1 MGYYTSYTLDS
12 DHSRTKLNIPDGI
25 ESKYD
30 MNEFLYLGCV
40 DETKWYSHIKD
51 MLLLS
56 KANPDVEFLTSGVGE
71 EQGDIWEA
79 KFLNGKYKIIRAKI
93 VMEKYSDVGWQE

>member
-12 DHSRTKLNIPDGI
+12 DHNLTEVKIPDGI
-25 ESKYD
+25 ESVYN
-30 MNEFLYLGCV
+30 MNEFLHLDCV
-40 DETKWYSHIKD
+40 DETKWHSHIKD

-79 KFLNGKYKIIRAKI
+79 KFLNGKYKIIKAKI
-93 VMEKYSDVGWQE
+93 VMEKYSDVGWKE

>member
-1 MGYYTSYTLDS
+1 MGYYTNHTLDS

-30 MNEFLYLGCV
+30 MNEFLHLGRV

-79 KFLNGKYKIIRAKI
+79 KFLNGKYKIIKAKI
-93 VMEKYSDVGWQE
+93 VMEKYSDVGWKE

>member
-1 MGYYTSYTLDS
+1 
-12 DHSRTKLNIPDGI
+12 
-25 ESKYD
+25 
-30 MNEFLYLGCV
+30 
-40 DETKWYSHIKD
+40 

-79 KFLNGKYKIIRAKI
+79 KFLNGKYKIIKAKI
-93 VMEKYSDVGWQE
+93 VMEKYSDVGWKE

>member
-1 MGYYTSYTLDS
+1 MGYCTNYALDS
-12 DHSRTKLNIPDGI
+12 NHNREELNIPNEI
-25 ESKYD
+25 ESKYA
-30 MNEFLYLGCV
+30 MNEFLHIGCV
-40 DETKWYSHIKD
+40 DAKWYSHIKD

-79 KFLNGKYKIIRAKI
+79 KFINGRYKKIKAQI
-93 VMEKYSDVGWQE
+93 VMEKYNDVEWKE